1 MFFGPLLLYAVI
13 KTFFFSPFLVEGDS
27 MLPTLQNGEFFMV
40 DRISYRSHDP
50 KRQDVIVFSLDEAS
64 QYYYVKRV
72 IGLPGDKIHL
82 EKDGVYLIDPRTGVR
97 NKISEPYL
105 MPVAHASDK
114 FLSDNNELGQDFIVP
129 QDKYF
134 VLGDN
139 REHSQDSRYFKEPFV
154 PRRNIVGKFGFDLTA
169 FL

>member
-1 MFFGPLLLYAVI
+1 MLVGPLLLYAAVRI
-13 KTFFFSPFLVEGDS
+13 FFSPFLVEGDS

-40 DRISYRSHDP
+40 DKVSYRSHEPRRRDI
-50 KRQDVIVFSLDEAS
+50 VVFSLDEAPG
-64 QYYYVKRV
+64 YYYVKRV
-72 IGLPGDKIHL
+72 IGLPGDSIHL

-97 NKISEPYL
+97 NRVSEPYV
-105 MPVAHASDK
+105 MPVDRPNEK

-139 REHSQDSRYFKEPFV
+139 REHSQDSRYFREPFV
-154 PRRNIVGKFGFDLTA
+154 PRVNIVGRFGFDLNA

>member
-1 MFFGPLLLYAVI
+1 MVVGPLLLYAALRI
-13 KTFFFSPFLVEGDS
+13 FFSPFLVEGDS
-27 MLPTLQNGEFFMV
+27 MLPTLRNGEFFMV
-40 DRISYRSHDP
+40 DKVSYRSHDP
-50 KRQDVIVFSLDEAS
+50 RRHDVVVFSLDENPG
-64 QYYYVKRV
+64 YYYVKRV

-97 NKISEPYL
+97 NKMSEPYV
-105 MPVAHASDK
+105 MPVDRPNEK

-129 QDKYF
+129 RDKYF

-139 REHSQDSRYFKEPFV
+139 REHSQDSRYFREPFV
-154 PRRNIVGKFGFDLTA
+154 PRDNIVGRFGFDFNA